1 MSNVEQ
7 AESHVMG
14 LNADELR
21 AFRNWFAQF
30 DGEAWDRQIEADSKN
45 GALNSL
51 ADRALADHEDGRS
64 TAL

>member
-1 MSNVEQ
+1 
-7 AESHVMG
+7 MG
-14 LNADELR
+14 LNADEVR